1 MTLSY
6 PLPTKGTTT
15 SGFGYRTHPIKG
27 GKKHHNGID
36 IGIPDGTKVYSVA
49 DGEVVRSDMK
59 DRDGYGNYI
68 IIKHNENGETFYS
81 AYAHL
86 TKRLVDVGD
95 KVNKGDNIALSG
107 GGQGMS
113 GGGGLSTGPHLH
125 FGISKSKDDDWVNP
139 EPYLN
144 KGEIVTDTDLKVDVK
159 KDEDLTKDLN
169 LTNLSDEKIKELL
182 ASLMKIPELGAK
194 IRKERGLDE
203 NDQLNEE
210 INRMKNLIKK
220 IL

>member
-1 MTLSY
+1 MNLTY
-6 PLPTKGTTT
+6 PLPIKGTKT
-15 SGFGYRTHPIKG
+15 SSFGYRVHPIKG

-36 IGIPDGTKVYSVA
+36 IGVPDGTKVYSVA

-68 IIKHNENGETFYS
+68 IIKHSENGETFYS

-107 GGQGMS
+107 GGQGVS
-113 GGGGLSTGPHLH
+113 NGGGLSTGPHLH

-139 EPYLN
+139 EPYIN
-144 KGEIVTDTDLKVDVK
+144 NGEIVKDDDIEPNKEKNTDLNSEFKLD
-159 KDEDLTKDLN
+159 DLKSLDP
-169 LTNLSDEKIKELL
+169 EALL
-182 ASLMKIPELGAK
+182 KALLKIPELGAK
-194 IRKERGLDE
+194 IRKEKGLDE

-210 INRMKNLIKK
+210 INKMKDLIKK